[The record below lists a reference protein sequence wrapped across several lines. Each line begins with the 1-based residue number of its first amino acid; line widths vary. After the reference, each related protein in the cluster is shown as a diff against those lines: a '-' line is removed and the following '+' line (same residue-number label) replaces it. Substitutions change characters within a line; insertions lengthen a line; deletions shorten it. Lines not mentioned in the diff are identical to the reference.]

1 MRLKLS
7 VFIGCVLCV
16 VLVGVYGVLSRVVDS
31 RDGWR
36 PSDVYS
42 SVGGCSYSTVSYSS
56 ASHVSGGLGLPS
68 MRSSNSML
76 RRRVVSSYAPAVN
89 VSAYSQYPIAGAASN
104 NSAGASAL
112 YTTSSAEFRSFGGG
126 LALGGAAFNGA
137 GKAATSSVVAAST
150 MNVSMPSTSAYVY
163 NADRNNSVAVP
174 NSLASYVSGEMAV
187 SSLPYAGIGNTT
199 GGASK
204 GISGRKNVPSIGGGT
219 SDESVFMNIL
229 TTICGGAADLTLTD
243 AELWAK
249 WIVYNATPD
258 TAPVYWE
265 QFLAWY
271 QSIRTLPEIP
281 VGDAVLF
288 VLCCA
293 LFYAIYIY
301 VKRKKISVL

>member
-42 SVGGCSYSTVSYSS
+42 SVGGYSYSTVSYSS
-56 ASHVSGGLGLPS
+56 ASHVSGGLGSLS

-89 VSAYSQYPIAGAASN
+89 VSAYTQYPIAGAASN

-249 WIVYNATPD
+249 WIVYNATPG

-271 QSIRTLPEIP
+271 QSIRTLPETP

>member
-16 VLVGVYGVLSRVVDS
+16 VLVGVYGVLSRAVDS

-36 PSDVYS
+36 PCDVYS
-42 SVGGCSYSTVSYSS
+42 SVGGYSYSTVSYSS
-56 ASHVSGGLGLPS
+56 ASHVSGGLGSPS

-89 VSAYSQYPIAGAASN
+89 VSAYTQYPIAGAASN

-249 WIVYNATPD
+249 WIVYNATPG

-271 QSIRTLPEIP
+271 QSIRTLPETP